1 MTPLDFRPKIN
12 LAKNLSSTPKIPL
25 NRNSRRHLAR
35 DIAKVHYSVTHTSPN
50 SKPLVELKKYLARPL
65 GCSFLGAQ
73 ATQVVATINSLESNS
88 SKVIVD
94 LGSDITLILF
104 KMLLE
109 MQNPPK
115 VKQGQRINL
124 VQVTGNTSI
133 SGYVEI
139 DLYFH
144 TPGGPVK
151 INVEAYVVK
160 GMTSPFILGND
171 FADQYSISV
180 I

>member
-1 MTPLDFRPKIN
+1 L
-12 LAKNLSSTPKIPL
+12 
-25 NRNSRRHLAR
+25 
-35 DIAKVHYSVTHTSPN
+35 N
-50 SKPLVELKKYLARPL
+50 SKPLVELKKYLAQPP

-73 ATQVVATINSLESNS
+73 ATQVVTINPLESNLT
-88 SKVIVD
+88 KVIVD
-94 LGSDITLILF
+94 SGSDITLISF
-104 KMLLE
+104 KSLLE

-115 VKQGQRINL
+115 IRQGQRINL

-133 SGYVEI
+133 SEYVEI

-171 FADQYSISV
+171 FAD
-180 I
+180 

>member
-1 MTPLDFRPKIN
+1 
-12 LAKNLSSTPKIPL
+12 
-25 NRNSRRHLAR
+25 
-35 DIAKVHYSVTHTSPN
+35 
-50 SKPLVELKKYLARPL
+50 
-65 GCSFLGAQ
+65 
-73 ATQVVATINSLESNS
+73 
-88 SKVIVD
+88 
-94 LGSDITLILF
+94 
-104 KMLLE
+104 

-133 SGYVEI
+133 SEYVEI

-171 FADQYSISV
+171 FAD
-180 I
+180 